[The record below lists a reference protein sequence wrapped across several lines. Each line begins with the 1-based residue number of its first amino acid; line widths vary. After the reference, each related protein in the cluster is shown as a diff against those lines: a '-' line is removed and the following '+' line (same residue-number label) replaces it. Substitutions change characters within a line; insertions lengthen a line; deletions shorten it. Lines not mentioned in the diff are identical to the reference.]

1 MDPSIERLL
10 AEYDQRSDDERQ
22 ARIDLAT
29 PGGAARRDQLLLA
42 VGRGTGTLLNLLV
55 KSLKARSILE
65 LGTSYGY
72 SAVWLAEAAR
82 ETGGKVITTDLV
94 AEKSAYAKQRL
105 GAVGLAQYVDFRVG
119 DVLDILRQ
127 LAGPFDFVLLDVW
140 KDLYIPC
147 FDLFAPK
154 LAPGAIVV
162 ADNMIEPESA
172 RVHAEAYRK
181 RVRESGAFDS
191 VLLPIGSGIEVS
203 RRREAGGSVNRAG
216 GS

>member
-1 MDPSIERLL
+1 MDPNIERLL
-10 AEYDQRSDDERQ
+10 AEYDRRSEEEHQ
-22 ARIDLAT
+22 ARVDLAS
-29 PGGAARRDQLLLA
+29 PGGAERRDQLLLA
-42 VGRGTGTLLNLLV
+42 VGRGTGTLLNLLA

-94 AEKSAYAKQRL
+94 AEKSAYAKQKL
-105 GAVGLAQYVDFRVG
+105 ASVGLAQYVDFRVG
-119 DVLDILRQ
+119 DVLDILRK
-127 LAGPFDFVLLDVW
+127 LAGPFDLVLLDVW
-140 KDLYIPC
+140 KDLYLSC

-154 LAPGAIVV
+154 LSPGAIVV

-181 RVRESGAFDS
+181 RVRDSGAFDS
-191 VLLPIGSGIEVS
+191 VLLPVGSGIEVS
-203 RRREAGGSVNRAG
+203 RRR
-216 GS
+216 

>member
-1 MDPSIERLL
+1 MDPNVEKLL
-10 AEYDQRSDDERQ
+10 AEYEKRSADERE
-22 ARIDLAT
+22 AMADLAR
-29 PGGAARRDQLLLA
+29 PGWEGRRDQLLLS
-42 VGRGTGTLLNLLV
+42 VGRATGTVMNLLV

-82 ETGGKVITTDLV
+82 ETGGKVITTELV
-94 AEKSAYAKQRL
+94 AEKSAYAKQKL
-105 GAVGLAQYVDFRVG
+105 AGVGLAQHVDFRVG
-119 DVLDILRQ
+119 DVLEILRGVD
-127 LAGPFDFVLLDVW
+127 GPFDFVLLDVW
-140 KDLYIPC
+140 KDLYVPC
-147 FDLFAPK
+147 FERFAHK

-172 RVHAEAYRK
+172 RPHADAYRA

-203 RRREAGGSVNRAG
+203 RRQARGV
-216 GS
+216 